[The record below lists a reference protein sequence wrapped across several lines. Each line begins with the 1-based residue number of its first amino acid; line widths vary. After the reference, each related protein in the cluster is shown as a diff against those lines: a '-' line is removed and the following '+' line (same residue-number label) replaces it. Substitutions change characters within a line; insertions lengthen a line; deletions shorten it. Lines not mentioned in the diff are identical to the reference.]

1 MIPKMP
7 FSLPPLQMS
16 SAASS
21 GMGQDGAAW
30 TASRGDWNV
39 NVGGSGMAMQG
50 ASSMPVNWWLIAAIA
65 GAAWLIYR
73 K

>member
-1 MIPKMP
+1 MPPLP
-7 FSLPPLQMS
+7 FSLPPLQLSS
-16 SAASS
+16 SAGS
-21 GMGQDGAAW
+21 GMEQSGAMFG
-30 TASRGDWNV
+30 ASFGDWNV

-73 K
+73 R